1 MKNKKSREE
10 YPGKPA
16 DQILQTVQGEF
27 YESIAEVLRAAR
39 SNAYRAVNFVMVEA
53 YWNIG
58 RMIVEEEQ
66 QGKERAGYGEA
77 LLRGLSKRLNEDFGR
92 GFGVSN
98 LFAFRQFYLAFP
110 IFRAVRGISP
120 GEISHR
126 ETPPAIGDALRHESS
141 PNPDIAL
148 DKADPILHALR
159 AELTWTHYR
168 LLIRVEKP
176 EAREWYMNEA
186 ADQNWSTRAMERQI
200 NSLYYERLLMS
211 RDKTP
216 VKDEMREKTE
226 PLARLPEDFIKDPYV
241 LEFLGMPDAHQFRE
255 ADLEQAII
263 GKLQAF
269 MLELGKGFAF
279 VARQHRIS
287 TETKDFFI
295 DLVFYNF
302 ILKCFLLID
311 LKTSELTH
319 EDIGKMDMYP
329 VRYCYEYFSL
339 RLRSPIYKG
348 RQLLCWVLQRSEKKI
363 RPAQRRSSAIYRKS
377 PASRTCLLR
386 SVSLSER
393 RDQAREVSQDRLGQ
407 ALHQGATR
415 RLSHGV
421 YVRVFEDTVK
431 GKDDNP
437 TVGLILCTDKDH
449 TVVKYS
455 VLNES
460 RQIFA
465 SKYRL
470 YLPTEEELRIEI
482 ERERALA
489 VREQRAIYE
498 VIGA

>member
-1 MKNKKSREE
+1 MTKKKSPEKSSDR
-10 YPGKPA
+10 
-16 DQILQTVQGEF
+16 ILYAVRGEF
-27 YESIAEVLRAAR
+27 YESIADVLRTAR

-53 YWNIG
+53 YWNVG

-66 QGKERAGYGEA
+66 QGKERAEYGSY
-77 LLRGLSKRLNEDFGR
+77 LLRHLSARLTKEFGK
-92 GFGVSN
+92 GFDESN
-98 LFAFRQFYLAFP
+98 LRYIRQFYLTFP
-110 IFRAVRGISP
+110 IR
-120 GEISHR
+120 
-126 ETPPAIGDALRHESS
+126 DALRHESS
-141 PNPDIAL
+141 EDRDSAS
-148 DKADPILHALR
+148 DKRETILSALR
-159 AELTWTHYR
+159 RELTWTHYR

-176 EAREWYMNEA
+176 EAREWYMKEA
-186 ADQNWSTRAMERQI
+186 ADQNWSTRALERQI

-211 RDKTP
+211 RDKAP
-216 VKDEMREKTE
+216 VMQEMREKTE
-226 PLARLPEDFIKDPYV
+226 PLAPVPEDFIKDPYV

-279 VARQHRIS
+279 VARQKRIS

-295 DLVFYNF
+295 DLVFYNY
-302 ILKCFLLID
+302 ILKCFILID

-319 EDIGKMDMYP
+319 QDIGQMDMY
-329 VRYCYEYFSL
+329 VRL
-339 RLRSPIYKG
+339 
-348 RQLLCWVLQRSEKKI
+348 
-363 RPAQRRSSAIYRKS
+363 
-377 PASRTCLLR
+377 
-386 SVSLSER
+386 
-393 RDQAREVSQDRLGQ
+393 
-407 ALHQGATR
+407 
-415 RLSHGV
+415 
-421 YVRVFEDTVK
+421 FEDTVK

-460 RQIFA
+460 RQLFA

-489 VREQRAIYE
+489 VREQRAMYE
-498 VIGA
+498 VTER